1 MSGRGRGRGRAPPTG
16 ARLLLQ
22 KSAQEAGLDSS
33 NLRNLQDLTKP
44 SLYPDYEWHSS
55 GKMGHEHPP
64 STAQRSASTAYLIT
78 TSRNLQYRFQ
88 NSPFFVRPTQEVDVV
103 RYGKRPRPLEPDDF
117 VLEHMGMAADSRY
130 IPEELLPKRG
140 LTQQLSMKELNED
153 APKARTFEQLTQDHW
168 DASQNA
174 ETLAEDG
181 VEEEDIDDI
190 HEEEEEVEDYNK
202 NYYESEDDSDSGGG
216 GEEAT
221 F

>member
-1 MSGRGRGRGRAPPTG
+1 
-16 ARLLLQ
+16 
-22 KSAQEAGLDSS
+22 
-33 NLRNLQDLTKP
+33 
-44 SLYPDYEWHSS
+44 
-55 GKMGHEHPP
+55 
-64 STAQRSASTAYLIT
+64 
-78 TSRNLQYRFQ
+78 
-88 NSPFFVRPTQEVDVV
+88 
-103 RYGKRPRPLEPDDF
+103 
-117 VLEHMGMAADSRY
+117 MGMAADSRY